1 MGLSPVVSI
10 RLKFVCADRDRHDN
24 VRYYVRLPGRRKVRL
39 KGPPGSHEFMA
50 EYHAALAG
58 NDVNGP
64 AAARVVVG
72 SFGATCLAYYASYQF
87 KALDRSTQAWRRRL
101 LDEICREHGHKPV
114 VRMEPRHVRQLVYAL
129 GERPA
134 VANKLLK
141 ALRAVFSWA
150 VDTELVEHNPTR
162 DLKPIRY
169 RSDGFHSWTREE
181 IAQYEIRHPTGTKAR
196 LALALLLYTA
206 GRREDVVRFGR
217 QHLREG
223 RVRYTQAKNEH
234 RNPVHIDIPIHPDLA
249 AVIDATPV
257 PHLTFL
263 VTEHGKPFSVAGFG
277 NRFREWC
284 DLAGLPHCT
293 AHGLRKATAARLAEC
308 GATEHEIMAVTGHRT
323 LKEVERYTRAA
334 RRAGLADSGM
344 AKLKK

>member
-150 VDTELVEHNPTR
+150 VDTELCSCRSRGRQLVLIQHAQPVEPLQLALKLKREALCRLSREYLGWRDLEPGAPVQGSPAPTHVGGDATDMTPERNGTYPTR
-162 DLKPIRY
+162 PPL
-169 RSDGFHSWTREE
+169 
-181 IAQYEIRHPTGTKAR
+181 
-196 LALALLLYTA
+196 
-206 GRREDVVRFGR
+206 
-217 QHLREG
+217 
-223 RVRYTQAKNEH
+223 
-234 RNPVHIDIPIHPDLA
+234 
-249 AVIDATPV
+249 
-257 PHLTFL
+257 
-263 VTEHGKPFSVAGFG
+263 
-277 NRFREWC
+277 
-284 DLAGLPHCT
+284 
-293 AHGLRKATAARLAEC
+293 
-308 GATEHEIMAVTGHRT
+308 
-323 LKEVERYTRAA
+323 
-334 RRAGLADSGM
+334 
-344 AKLKK
+344 